1 MSFTYSHA
9 ISINF
14 RRHILRLHIP
24 LDPDV
29 YSSKIYCFL
38 IMRPIAIPFF
48 SMLKRPSP
56 GNVDLSGS
64 SLQKIGKYRFFPTQT
79 KVFSYSFLT
88 IFFNR
93 YINGRIIKK
102 QYIIL
107 EYTSGSNGICKRR
120 IWRRKLIEM
129 ACEYTELLNPRWH
142 MIRLYVLQLLLHQ
155 WFQIEK
161 VYLYN
166 VLIIWNLLLKMQ
178 VLKKRGLGARVVMF
192 NANHGQTLSHNV

>member
-1 MSFTYSHA
+1 MGKKRYFPIFCSEEPLKSTFPGLGRFNILKKGMA
-9 ISINF
+9 I
-14 RRHILRLHIP
+14 
-24 LDPDV
+24 
-29 YSSKIYCFL
+29 
-38 IMRPIAIPFF
+38 
-48 SMLKRPSP
+48 
-56 GNVDLSGS
+56 
-64 SLQKIGKYRFFPTQT
+64 
-79 KVFSYSFLT
+79 
-88 IFFNR
+88 
-93 YINGRIIKK
+93 GRIIKK
-102 QYIIL
+102 QYILL
-107 EYTSGSNGICKRR
+107 EYTSGSNGICKWI

-192 NANHGQTLSHNV
+192 NASHGQTLSHNVVSSTPRLSGIRAHNVSGERRWLTMRLRKRGRPLSWIS